1 MANADTSG
9 LSRLRR
15 QWVFL
20 GMIGGG
26 YLLGA
31 AGVLMGLLGAQ
42 PAARWGLLAA
52 LVLAYV
58 FLQLGSA
65 LELNHPTDDP
75 RLRPCLGAANLIT
88 LVRAV
93 LTASLAGFLFQFPP
107 VGTGP
112 AWSWLPGVLYLAAA
126 VMDYADGFMARA
138 TGTVTRLGE
147 FLDTEIDALGL
158 LVASLLLVSNERA
171 PLAYLCVGFGYYG
184 LQAAIRLRQA
194 AGRPIA
200 RVSPRAGARCT
211 AGCEMGFAAAALLPA
226 FEPEVTHPA
235 AWVMAAGLIVSLG
248 QDWLIICGYA
258 NPEGQPRGPAL
269 KILQRALVRFLPL
282 IVRAAVAAGVILI
295 LCNWPADAAVP
306 LPSGGAKIVFLA
318 AGALCALGVAARC
331 AAMILSL
338 VIAAWL
344 APAAPGIISSGMLAA
359 ALILMLTGA
368 GHPRLCQP
376 EDRFLMTTQGKKR
389 DPQWKTRIARKTSAR
404 KASTPW
410 KL

>member
-1 MANADTSG
+1 MASADNSG

-26 YLLGA
+26 YLVGA
-31 AGVLMGLLGAQ
+31 GGVLKGLLGVQ
-42 PAARWGLLAA
+42 PAARWGLQAA

-58 FLQLGSA
+58 FLRLGSA
-65 LELNHPTDDP
+65 LELNHCADDP
-75 RLRPCLGAANLIT
+75 RLRPSLGPANLIT
-88 LVRAV
+88 LVRAA
-93 LTASLAGFLFQFPP
+93 LTASFAGFLFQARP
-107 VGTGP
+107 VGAGT
-112 AWSWLPGVLYLAAA
+112 AWNWLPGLLYLTAA

-171 PLAYLCVGFGYYG
+171 PLPYLCVGLGYYG

-200 RVSPRAGARCT
+200 RVPPRAAARCT
-211 AGCEMGFAAAALLPA
+211 AGCEMGFAAAALLPV
-226 FEPEVTHPA
+226 FGPEATHPA
-235 AWVMAAGLIVSLG
+235 AWVMTAALIVSLG
-248 QDWLIICGYA
+248 QDWLVVCGYA
-258 NPEGQPRGPAL
+258 TAEGQSRGRGL
-269 KILQRALVRFLPL
+269 KILESALVGFLPL
-282 IVRAAVAAGVILI
+282 IVRAAVAAGVTLA
-295 LCNWPADAAVP
+295 LCGWPADAGGP
-306 LPSGGAKIVFLA
+306 LPSGGARAIFLA

-331 AAMILSL
+331 AAMVLSL

-344 APAAPGIISSGMLAA
+344 IPTTPGIISSGVLAA

-368 GHPRLCQP
+368 GYPRLCQP
-376 EDRFLMTTQGKKR
+376 EDRFLMAKQGK
-389 DPQWKTRIARKTSAR
+389 
-404 KASTPW
+404 
-410 KL
+410 